1 MNKNLNIIQMLNDG
15 KSYTEIQTVLQVSPG
30 KISRVKKEYAD
41 QIHLQSKTNSSPDVS
56 SGSSESS
63 SRVVNATSGRG
74 NNIETEIRPFRK
86 TSSTTNPTTS
96 AATTDPKL
104 LLELRKLELAH
115 EEKMQRLRME
125 EKNRDRALERYK
137 ANQAHENAEF
147 NKLRN
152 RISELENQIAVQDEF
167 EEVEFEISKVLMR
180 KLESFFTKDL
190 DLDGDKL
197 DDEDLQEL
205 LENAKELKMQVEF
218 EFDYVGK
225 DYDDFVPWQILDKVI
240 KDLDELIEELDG
252 YIFSTSI
259 QYDFD
264 DDLIELLQE
273 YQDFDEDE
281 ED

>member
-1 MNKNLNIIQMLNDG
+1 MNKNLKIIQMLNEG
-15 KSYTEIQTVLQVSPG
+15 KSYSDIQTVLQVSPG
-30 KISRVKKEYAD
+30 KIAQVKKEYAD
-41 QIHLQSKTNSSPDVS
+41 QIHLQNKTNYSDEDS

-63 SRVVNATSGRG
+63 SGVVGATHVRG
-74 NNIETEIRPFRK
+74 NNNETEIRQFRK
-86 TSSTTNPTTS
+86 TSSATTPTTS
-96 AATTDPKL
+96 ATTSDPKV

-115 EEKMQRLRME
+115 EERMQRLRME
-125 EKNRDRALERYK
+125 EKNRDRAQERHRL
-137 ANQAHENAEF
+137 NQIKENTELF
-147 NKLRN
+147 KLRN
-152 RISELENQIAVQDEF
+152 RISELENQIADQDELEEDEF
-167 EEVEFEISKVLMR
+167 EIRKDLMK

-197 DDEDLQEL
+197 DDDELQEL

-252 YIFSTSI
+252 YIFSSSI

-264 DDLIELLQE
+264 DDLRELLQE
-273 YQDFDEDE
+273 YQDFDE